1 LAIFILLFHTESRSM
16 QDDHSLLD
24 AQSLGKLK
32 WRCRR
37 GLLENDLFFERFF
50 KRYESSITQR
60 QARGLTLL
68 SDMSDN
74 DLMDVLLGR
83 TSPTT
88 AIATEEV
95 SEVLKLLRQPP
106 DVVAS

>member
-1 LAIFILLFHTESRSM
+1 M
-16 QDDHSLLD
+16 QDDQSLLD

-50 KRYESSITQR
+50 KRHGSSITLR
-60 QARGLTLL
+60 LARGLTQL
-68 SDMSDN
+68 SELPDN
-74 DLMDVLLGR
+74 DLMDLLLGR
-83 TSPTT
+83 KDPTSG
-88 AIATEEV
+88 IATAEV
-95 SEVLKLLRQPP
+95 SEALKLLRQPP